1 MYFTTS
7 LTVAQ
12 SKRLIAKALVQAPVV
27 QRALTDGWVVVCPG
41 TTNGYIVEELLN
53 QSIDK
58 SDYVTGRTLPIGY
71 DGPTCGKKRP
81 DVVLKEGVP
90 VDFSI
95 ADVLGELKAGDVFIK
110 GANAINYDANEA
122 GVLIGHPAGGTLGA
136 ALGTIIAKR
145 VHLIHPV
152 GLEKSVPGDL
162 NEAAAVMKSTDGQG
176 PTLWVSPGA
185 LFTEIEALALLA
197 DVDAIPVGAGGV
209 GGAEGAI
216 WFTIVGEE
224 DAIAKARMC
233 LDSLKDEPP
242 FLP

>member
-1 MYFTTS
+1 MHFTTS

-12 SKRLIAKALVQAPVV
+12 SKRLIAKALTQAPVV
-27 QRALTDGWVVVCPG
+27 QRALKDGWVVVCPG
-41 TTNGYIVEELLN
+41 TTNGYIVEELLD

-58 SDYVTGRTLPIGY
+58 AAYVTGRTLPIGY
-71 DGPTCGKKRP
+71 KGPVCGKKRP
-81 DVVLKEGVP
+81 DVVLKDGIP
-90 VDFSI
+90 VDLSI
-95 ADVLGELKAGDVFIK
+95 ADVLGELKPGDVFIK
-110 GANAINYDANEA
+110 GANAINYDANQA

-136 ALGTIIAKR
+136 ALGTIVAKR

-162 NEAAAVMKSTDGQG
+162 NEAAAAMKGDDGQG
-176 PTLWVSPGA
+176 PALWVSPGA

-216 WFTIVGEE
+216 WLTIMGED
-224 DAIAKARMC
+224 DAVAKARQW
-233 LDSLKDEPP
+233 LDALKDEPP
-242 FLP
+242 FLR